1 MATETAVYE
10 KPSSGWVTFAAILM
24 FAVGLDRIITAI
36 SYFANSVRVNNL
48 TSGLFTTH
56 LWAWGIW
63 DLCIAFLAIL
73 AGASL
78 LRNGGF
84 GRMIAYIWAVLVIV
98 QSFLILGEA
107 PWYGTL
113 MIVIAV
119 MVLFGLS
126 KTAESIWDR

>member
-56 LWAWGIW
+56 LWASSARRPGT
-63 DLCIAFLAIL
+63 
-73 AGASL
+73 
-78 LRNGGF
+78 
-84 GRMIAYIWAVLVIV
+84 GR
-98 QSFLILGEA
+98 
-107 PWYGTL
+107 
-113 MIVIAV
+113 
-119 MVLFGLS
+119 
-126 KTAESIWDR
+126 